1 MLLWFS
7 QDSPVLDVSCTRHLP
22 EEATSGLL
30 CGNKLGGGGGQL
42 SLLTYW
48 KGPRTV
54 CKEIP
59 PVFVPRTLCDLLG
72 RVPNPHLPGVLPPH
86 RTISS
91 GHKAEQGLRERSTAL
106 PL

>member
-1 MLLWFS
+1 M
-7 QDSPVLDVSCTRHLP
+7 LDVSCTRHLP
-22 EEATSGLL
+22 EEATTGLL

-59 PVFVPRTLCDLLG
+59 PIFVPRTLC
-72 RVPNPHLPGVLPPH
+72 PGVLPPH

-91 GHKAEQGLRERSTAL
+91 GHKAEQGPRERSTAL
-106 PL
+106 PLL